1 VIDAVFRCAALPTY
15 GLASCDCHCEKPPI
29 DRQPRLKHSSR
40 VMTASSEL
48 DLKQRLAKL
57 SERER
62 RDMSA
67 YLLRLKHQSKSG
79 RAGVSKLM
87 KDMDAGKK
95 TKLSQ
100 LVGD

>member
-1 VIDAVFRCAALPTY
+1 MIYLLDTIVCIAAMR
-15 GLASCDCHCEKPPI
+15 GKARVDRKPVL
-29 DRQPRLKHSSR
+29 RHSFWT
-40 VMTASSEL
+40 MTASSEL

-79 RAGVSKLM
+79 RASISKPM

-100 LVGD
+100 LADD